1 MGYLCARHLKSSWL
15 QPDSENIIIWHH
27 RILEAYYSGN
37 FGGERSDGQTVSLVG
52 HGPYE
57 LRLVE
62 LPRKLH
68 TETKRLWLEL
78 FDHDRQRTID
88 SYGGRTLEDITAAA
102 ASLCSNA
109 RDLSR
114 TDQDEAF

>member
-1 MGYLCARHLKSSWL
+1 MGYLFARHLKSRWL

-27 RILEAYYSGN
+27 QILETYYSRN
-37 FGGERSDGQTVSLVG
+37 FGEEGSEERTVSLVG
-52 HGPYE
+52 HGSYE

-102 ASLCSNA
+102 ESLCSNA
-109 RDLSR
+109 RELSR
-114 TDQDEAF
+114 TD